1 MSQGQLFG
9 LIGTLL
15 VLGAVLA
22 MWLRGS
28 RPRGGQ
34 TILGGVLVAAVL
46 VVIALV
52 LERL

>member
-1 MSQGQLFG
+1 MSQGQLFA
-9 LIGTLL
+9 LISSLL

-22 MWLRGS
+22 MYLRGS

-46 VVIALV
+46 VVLALV